1 MNINRIDIKQLK
13 YFLAVAEELNFT
25 RAAKRLNMSQPP
37 LSMAIKELE
46 TELDTPLFQ
55 RTKRTVHLTEAGKYL
70 KEKAP
75 HIIRSLEE
83 ALITS
88 HAVAHGEEGELI
100 IGTNYA
106 ALSHPVFTHLI
117 NQFQKQYPKVKL
129 RYKDMLFEELSEAL
143 INETID
149 ISFTWPEKRVRY
161 RDIVFH
167 PLDLSML
174 RATVRSDHPLTKKK
188 GVNAE
193 DLLDYRLLF
202 SPRQIYGRLYSDLES
217 LLAEKNLS
225 LSTKQEVII
234 FPMIMHLIEADYGI
248 GFIPDFMAQQARE
261 DLVPLTIEGLSNT
274 AYGLKISLAYNS
286 SKKNAKVQNL
296 IDITDNNIHTL
307 SFRS

>member
-1 MNINRIDIKQLK
+1 MQGDR
-13 YFLAVAEELNFT
+13 
-25 RAAKRLNMSQPP
+25 
-37 LSMAIKELE
+37 
-46 TELDTPLFQ
+46 
-55 RTKRTVHLTEAGKYL
+55 GKPT
-70 KEKAP
+70 AC
-75 HIIRSLEE
+75 
-83 ALITS
+83 
-88 HAVAHGEEGELI
+88 
-100 IGTNYA
+100 
-106 ALSHPVFTHLI
+106 
-117 NQFQKQYPKVKL
+117 
-129 RYKDMLFEELSEAL
+129 
-143 INETID
+143 
-149 ISFTWPEKRVRY
+149 FTWPEKRVRY